1 MQWRPW
7 RSRPHRCLWRAHP
20 KQPKQDLKSWM
31 KQRLMQLE
39 LSNISNLTWSR
50 NRKVP
55 RNWDLHCRPGFT
67 HLIGSEPK
75 TAPLQFSAATALS
88 ACKADI
94 QISILQ
100 RQKLLLHHIWPL
112 ILISTFTVT
121 WMQMH
126 CNCLRA
132 SSSINSQRT
141 DSPKRDVAR
150 ESKNFSDIA
159 LPFLQHSE
167 GVLHVEEIPLFN

>member
-7 RSRPHRCLWRAHP
+7 RLRPHRCLWRAHP

-39 LSNISNLTWSR
+39 VSNISNLTWSR

-88 ACKADI
+88 ACKGDI

-100 RQKLLLHHIWPL
+100 RPKLLLHHIWPL

-132 SSSINSQRT
+132 SSSIDSQGQILRKEMWPE
-141 DSPKRDVAR
+141 SPRILVT
-150 ESKNFSDIA
+150 
-159 LPFLQHSE
+159 
-167 GVLHVEEIPLFN
+167 